1 MKKDQLQRVPQAF
14 DRGKKNKA
22 TRQAITMGGTPK
34 DRTKAKAQPRLKGYK
49 KKSKR

>member
-1 MKKDQLQRVPQAF
+1 MKKDSLQRTPMTVF

-34 DRTKAKAQPRLKGYK
+34 NRTKAKAKPRPGYK
-49 KKSKR
+49 KRPKK

>member
-1 MKKDQLQRVPQAF
+1 MKRDSLHQMPMAAF

-34 DRTKAKAQPRLKGYK
+34 DRTKAKAQPRPGFK
-49 KKSKR
+49 KRPKQ